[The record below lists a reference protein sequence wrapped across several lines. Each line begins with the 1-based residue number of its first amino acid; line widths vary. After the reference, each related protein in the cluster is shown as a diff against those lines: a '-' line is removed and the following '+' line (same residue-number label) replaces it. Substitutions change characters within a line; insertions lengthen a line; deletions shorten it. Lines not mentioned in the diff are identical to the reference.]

1 MSLKKLNLIVILAVL
16 ISSATFC
23 FAQNEVT
30 NDETELI
37 DIMHSISSH
46 KLYDYIAELSD
57 DKFEGRLTGTEGY
70 DLAAE
75 WFAEKF
81 ISLGVT
87 ASGENESYF
96 QYFDIPYTLVF
107 PGSEVILH
115 IPYKKSFARCIAFAA
130 LPPGARRTR
139 SGSTPRLRKAS
150 RITLVEAPETRA
162 VRTTFSIWLAF
173 CPSTKRIARS
183 SGSIGIPTNSTPTC
197 MLGSPDLPG
206 GSFLQ

>member
-1 MSLKKLNLIVILAVL
+1 MRLKKMNLIVILAAL
-16 ISSATFC
+16 ISSPTFC

-30 NDETELI
+30 NDEAELI

-75 WFAEKF
+75 WLAEKF
-81 ISLGVT
+81 HSLGVK

-115 IPYKKSFARCIAFAA
+115 IPHKKSVIKKYYKYFNE
-130 LPPGARRTR
+130 LMPGST
-139 SGSTPRLRKAS
+139 SGSGQVTAEV
-150 RITLVEAPETRA
+150 IYAGYGVTAPELGYDDYK
-162 VRTTFSIWLAF
+162 SIDVKGKIVLLEREVPLA
-173 CPSTKRIARS
+173 PRDD
-183 SGSIGIPTNSTPTC
+183 P
-197 MLGSPDLPG
+197 
-206 GSFLQ
+206 